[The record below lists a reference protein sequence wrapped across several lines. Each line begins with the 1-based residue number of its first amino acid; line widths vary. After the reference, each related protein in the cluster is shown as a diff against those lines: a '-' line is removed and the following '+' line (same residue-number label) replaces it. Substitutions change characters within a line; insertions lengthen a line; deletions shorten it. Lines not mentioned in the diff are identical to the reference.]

1 MNFLILGSTGY
12 LGSKLIN
19 SLVENGNSVVGTIRE
34 NSDIS
39 RLENIQD
46 KIRLIPAD
54 VAAIETSMQYEKYD
68 WIINVAGNY
77 GRSTKLYQ
85 SVLLS
90 NIDFPLYILDL
101 AAEKKVPNYMTIST
115 GLPEEMNMYSFSKGI
130 FARFGKFYSEK
141 HDINFFNMK
150 LQMFYGADEPLDRFL
165 PQMVFKLIRGEDVN
179 VTLGTQHRDIVS
191 VEDVIGAVM
200 AVINSNDKGY
210 HDIEVGSGE
219 APTIKEILEYI
230 KAECNSVSNIN
241 YGSIPM
247 RRDEPDCIANLK
259 QLNEYGYSI
268 KYDWKSGLSKMIKE
282 MKSDEN
288 SN

>member
-12 LGSKLIN
+12 LGSRLIHE
-19 SLVENGNSVVGTIRE
+19 LVGRGNSVVGTIRGS
-34 NSDIS
+34 SDVS
-39 RLENIQD
+39 RLEDIES

-54 VAAIETSMQYEKYD
+54 VTAVETSMQYEKYD

-101 AAEKKVPNYMTIST
+101 ATERKVPNYMTIST

-141 HDINFFNMK
+141 HNINFFNMK
-150 LQMFYGADEPLDRFL
+150 LQMFYGADEPLDRFI
-165 PQMVFKLIRGEDVN
+165 PQIVYKMIKGEDVN
-179 VTLGTQHRDIVS
+179 VTLGTQHRDIIAVD
-191 VEDVIGAVM
+191 DVIGAVM
-200 AVINSNDKGY
+200 SVIDAEDVGY

-219 APTIKEILEYI
+219 SPTIKEILEYI
-230 KAECNSVSNIN
+230 KAESASASNIN
-241 YGSIPM
+241 YGAVPM
-247 RRDEPDCIANLK
+247 REDEPDCIANLK
-259 QLNEYGYSI
+259 QLNDYGYKI
-268 KYDWKSGLSKMIKE
+268 KYDWKSGLSKMIRE
-282 MKSDEN
+282 MRANEN
-288 SN
+288 TH